1 MATTDLTLL
10 QIQELS
16 QALAVMQQSL
26 DQLKLQ
32 HGLLIDAFVNVV
44 EGRWDAAQF
53 GNRSVEADVVSMNPA
68 LQGKLQPIPF
78 VHGR

>member
-1 MATTDLTLL
+1 MATTDSTTL

-16 QALAVMQQSL
+16 QALAVMQHSL

-68 LQGKLQPIPF
+68 LQGKLNPIPF